1 MTNKKHFPKNIS
13 QWEFDF
19 GLFTNLPII
28 IVARD
33 FSPSFSLF
41 LWLFLTKYVSN
52 LKTTC
57 HVKLKIFSWTKLLE
71 WTCLLLASKE
81 LNSLLAKYLIS
92 VTAPLNTF
100 VNSPFFKTCKK
111 WSIACAFLRSEKLT
125 GRVKLYST
133 RNSNHRLCFRLKIST
148 VV

>member
-1 MTNKKHFPKNIS
+1 MILDCLQIYRELLSLVSYLRVHSNSKEVSYLSWQNIY
-13 QWEFDF
+13 
-19 GLFTNLPII
+19 P
-28 IVARD
+28 
-33 FSPSFSLF
+33 
-41 LWLFLTKYVSN
+41 N

>member
-71 WTCLLLASKE
+71 NLLY
-81 LNSLLAKYLIS
+81 AKYLIS
-92 VTAPLNTF
+92 VTAPLNYKLIYVTRTHDFVFCKLFPNFFSIYGHCNQQNFSLTF
-100 VNSPFFKTCKK
+100 KSYSKTCFI
-111 WSIACAFLRSEKLT
+111 SIYGIAIW
-125 GRVKLYST
+125 
-133 RNSNHRLCFRLKIST
+133 KIL
-148 VV
+148 V

>member
-1 MTNKKHFPKNIS
+1 MTNEKHFPKNIS

-71 WTCLLLASKE
+71 NLLLFIRFTGK
-81 LNSLLAKYLIS
+81 LFS
-92 VTAPLNTF
+92 VSFWESCRSIIYFINLDKIFSP
-100 VNSPFFKTCKK
+100 PFFSNYCPPFPLTLLFAM
-111 WSIACAFLRSEKLT
+111 SFTKLLI
-125 GRVKLYST
+125 KIFMSF
-133 RNSNHRLCFRLKIST
+133 SPLK
-148 VV
+148 VLKY